1 MSWVG
6 ISSSILFPSGL
17 LILDFGRWIFDLGL
31 NIDTIL
37 AKQSSRTFFWKI
49 KGKQEKRP
57 SRLLCEYSIYYNI
70 SRTIWM
76 IKSLRIVTYVLW
88 LLTCSFMYCTM
99 LCNFE
104 TSIWYS

>member
-57 SRLLCEYSIYYNI
+57 SRLLYEYCIYSPAY
-70 SRTIWM
+70 R
-76 IKSLRIVTYVLW
+76 LRLPLLHVL
-88 LLTCSFMYCTM
+88 F
-99 LCNFE
+99 
-104 TSIWYS
+104 TSAVS